1 VIIAKGNSTALR
13 FGGLEQAL
21 SVPYTQIRLF
31 GKPEVAGERR
41 VGVALALGETV
52 AQARDMGKAS
62 ADSVDI
68 VL

>member
-1 VIIAKGNSTALR
+1 
-13 FGGLEQAL
+13 LEQAL
-21 SVPYTQIRLF
+21 SVPDTQIRLF

-52 AQARDMGKAS
+52 AQARDMAKAS